1 MHRIEF
7 CLKSIRETSG
17 SLPFK
22 IVGELYCCH
31 NLILSVCL
39 YIVIQMNKYPQISLY
54 VLFTLYIQGIYI
66 YKTCIY
72 IHVYTVFEI
81 RLSNLLARKLQ
92 N

>member
-54 VLFTLYIQGIYI
+54 VLFTLYIQGIF
-66 YKTCIY
+66 IY